1 MQPHFGFG
9 TRIVSLMRIM
19 ILLLCMSSIAALV
32 MARVSD
38 RRWRALFILSIAC
51 IAVLTIMMKV
61 IIYMG
66 PVQDLLNEG
75 SSRLLVQV
83 FAFFVGGTVLSALG
97 LL

>member
-1 MQPHFGFG
+1 M
-9 TRIVSLMRIM
+9 
-19 ILLLCMSSIAALV
+19 
-32 MARVSD
+32 
-38 RRWRALFILSIAC
+38 FILSIAC

-66 PVQDLLNEG
+66 PVQDLVNEG

-83 FAFFVGGTVLSALG
+83 SAFFVGVTVLSALG